1 MHCIHNC
8 TYPSV
13 VTHVTVQVR
22 LEESPS
28 GNYIVLH
35 ISQSMEAVPHPPHP
49 VVRIFS
55 IAIPGVLQVSFDV
68 QS

>member
-1 MHCIHNC
+1 M
-8 TYPSV
+8 

-22 LEESPS
+22 LEETPP
-28 GNYIVLH
+28 GNYLLLH
-35 ISQSMEAVPHPPHP
+35 ISQSMAAVPHPPHP
-49 VVRIFS
+49 VVRILS